1 MLDTPKDI
9 HGLIS
14 LQGKTAL
21 ITGAAAGIG
30 RAIALRFAEVGADL
44 QLLDINYPGL
54 QELQTEIR
62 RLKGEVNIYD
72 VDLSRRDQILRFWE
86 EQVVEAPDILVN
98 NVGIYPPQD
107 FTSIDDGFWQTV
119 LDTNLNS
126 AMLMSQKMIKA
137 NIKRGGVVINLASI
151 EAILPF
157 AEDLIHYDIT
167 KAGVIALTRGLAKKY
182 GKKGFRVNALL
193 PGGIDTPGTR
203 AMALRIATK
212 LDIGLIGSG
221 IKYQVRIP
229 LGRRGK
235 ADEVAGAALFL
246 ACDLSSYI
254 TGALIPVDGG
264 FLSS

>member
-1 MLDTPKDI
+1 MNRSKPIDE
-9 HGLIS
+9 LIS
-14 LQGKTAL
+14 LSGKTAL

-30 RAIALRFAEVGADL
+30 EAIAFRFAEAGADL
-44 QLLDINYPGL
+44 LLADINRKRLEAVRNELLEMGHRADAVVADL
-54 QELQTEIR
+54 AMESEIDRLWQENRGREM
-62 RLKGEVNIYD
+62 
-72 VDLSRRDQILRFWE
+72 
-86 EQVVEAPDILVN
+86 DILVN

-107 FTSIDDGFWQTV
+107 FASITGEFWQKV

-126 AMLMSQKMIKA
+126 AFRMSQHMVEA
-137 NIKRGGVVINLASI
+137 GSARGGVIINLGSI

-157 AEDLIHYDIT
+157 ADDLIHYDIT

-203 AMALRIATK
+203 AMAKRIATK
-212 LDIGLIGSG
+212 FDIGLIGSG

-229 LGRRGK
+229 LGRRGRP
-235 ADEVAGAALFL
+235 DEVATTALFL
-246 ACDLSSYI
+246 ATDMSSYI
-254 TGALIPVDGG
+254 QGALIPVDGG

>member
-1 MLDTPKDI
+1 MEKER
-9 HGLIS
+9 S
-14 LQGKTAL
+14 LQDICALAGKTAVV
-21 ITGAAAGIG
+21 TGAAAGIG
-30 RAIALRFAEVGADL
+30 RAIAYRFAEAGA
-44 QLLDINYPGL
+44 GL
-54 QELQTEIR
+54 VLVDKDAAG
-62 RLKGEVNIYD
+62 LKKIK
-72 VDLSRRDQILRFWE
+72 VDLNCFKCQLDFYTLDLSVKQNIEGLWDMLKKTRI
-86 EQVVEAPDILVN
+86 DILVN
-98 NVGIYPPQD
+98 NVGIYPPAE
-107 FTSIDDGFWQTV
+107 FLTLEPSVWQQV
-119 LDTNLNS
+119 LDTNLGS
-126 AMLMSQKMIKA
+126 AMEMSRGMISA
-137 NIKRGGVVINLASI
+137 NLDRGGVIINLGSI

-157 AEDLIHYDIT
+157 ADDLIHYDIT

-203 AMALRIATK
+203 EVAKRIATK

-235 ADEVAGAALFL
+235 PDEVALAALFL
-246 ACDLSSYI
+246 ASDLSSYI